1 MNIECINMLMSIGF
15 EEYIPQFEGKF
26 RRQTKV
32 DFQCLVKM
40 KIVIGVV
47 QSFSPHPVYLR

>member
-1 MNIECINMLMSIGF
+1 MLMSIGF

-32 DFQCLVKM
+32 DSQCLVKM

-47 QSFSPHPVYLR
+47 QSFSPHPVYLRWSL